1 MWIQAVELEVNMSFL
16 DEIDIDKMKENTKL
30 SIEEINE
37 EILDMEI
44 SICRLKSQIIEDEAY
59 IINLKQVLA
68 YKHMYGNLK

>member
-1 MWIQAVELEVNMSFL
+1 MWIQAVELEVDMSFL

-44 SICRLKSQIIEDEAY
+44 SICRLKSQVIENEVY